1 MTNET
6 LITEAGA
13 ETTGAAA
20 ESQSA
25 ENQVDTAG
33 QPAAEQAGEQ
43 AGEKP
48 AEQKPE
54 GAPEQYEEFKFE
66 EGKAL
71 SEDMAADVK
80 AIAKELNLPQAQ
92 AQKLA
97 DLALKRSETAQTA
110 QAEALEKARTEWADS
125 ARADKEFGG
134 DQFDANLATAKK
146 ALDAF
151 GTPELR
157 SMLNESGLGNHPEVI
172 RFMVRA
178 GKAISGDRI
187 VTGAASTAPADP
199 AKRLF
204 PNQA

>member
-13 ETTGAAA
+13 EPTGAAA
-20 ESQSA
+20 ESQAA

-43 AGEKP
+43 AGDKP

-178 GKAISGDRI
+178 GKAISSDRV